1 MDRIE
6 RTICTPLG
14 PLLQQ
19 HGFELQPARG
29 GFVRKQPYG
38 TDNVLVVNKGTAA
51 PGPRHFEI
59 SIHFSIRHDS
69 VEVPWNTLGMVY
81 GEDNQRM
88 TPTLVYGFPRPRNL
102 PTLKV
107 RPDTMAQDVA
117 AVASEGQ
124 ALFLNA
130 GLPFFAKFA
139 DLASVE
145 AFANEHPLA
154 DLHPYTVGGPMEDR
168 AMRSLILARL
178 VNPGRYAAVREE
190 FLRLDKG
197 MFPRDHRLAMLA
209 KVDAMEPGRLMGS
222 STPTLL

>member
-6 RTICTPLG
+6 RAICKPLG

-19 HGFELQPARG
+19 HGFELQSTRG

-38 TDNVLVVNKGTAA
+38 TDEVMVVNQGTAA

-59 SIHFSIRHDS
+59 SIHFRIRHDS

-81 GEDNQRM
+81 GEGQLE

-102 PTLKV
+102 PTLKL
-107 RPDTMAQDVA
+107 RPETMAQDVA
-117 AVASEGQ
+117 AVAAEGE

-130 GLPFFAKFA
+130 GLPFFSKFA

-154 DLHPYTVGGPMEDR
+154 DLHPYTVGGPMEHR
-168 AMRSLILARL
+168 AMRSLILAKL

-190 FLRLDKG
+190 FIRLDKG
-197 MFPRDHRLAMLA
+197 MFPREHRLAMLA
-209 KVDAMEPGRLMGS
+209 KVDAMELHALG
-222 STPTLL
+222 